1 MRSYFVNLAVFFGQN
16 LPNAAGISNSSETA
30 GRIRAS
36 QIGALTSVTPLMML
50 SNTINAAVI
59 LFFVQSGPF
68 AKLLPIWAL
77 ALFLLSALGVYQ
89 WTKVRGRKSYSV
101 SLRAQRKFLQS
112 SALFGMM
119 WAFIPMFFYPY
130 TETGTQV
137 LIMAITGGMM
147 GGGAMSLCT
156 VPKAMVIWL
165 ASMGV
170 GCAIGLGI
178 AGNPTDYGVMLLLCC
193 YILMLMHS
201 GRSLAMNYLNNLIN
215 AFKLEEKNDTISVLL
230 KDFSENTSDWLW
242 QSDENGTLIHG
253 REGFET
259 YLGTVPQCFCVIGDQ
274 ATTDYVKIKG
284 ANVIKKYWLNR
295 ESFMDVQINAY
306 IDGKTRWV
314 SIAGKPLYDMKAN
327 FLGFRGVASDITD
340 KKEAEERI
348 AYLAH
353 NDALTGLVNR
363 THFSRAIT
371 EHLNSTEEKGLWSV
385 MFLDLDGFKLV
396 NDSKGHAAGD
406 QLLEIVAKRIKKLCN
421 DNDVVARLGGDEFA
435 ILCRSAK
442 SIQAMTAFAEKLIDS
457 VKQPYD
463 LEADRN
469 VSGVSTSIG
478 IALGDQGATSEEG
491 LLHNA
496 DLALYRAKHEG
507 KSTHRFFD
515 LEMDQLERERR
526 LLEQDLREALAKKQL
541 SVSFQPLVSAY
552 SKVTEGFEALVRWNH
567 PDRGVISPTE
577 FIPIA
582 ERLGLINEIGHM
594 VLCEACYYATNW
606 PEHLFV
612 SVNLSPQQFID
623 DRIVFSVNEALQK
636 TGLAAHRLELEV
648 TEGLLIE
655 NTENVTKVLNELK
668 KIGVSIAL
676 DDFGTGYSS
685 LSYLLKFPFD
695 KLKIDR
701 SFIMAIE
708 TDEMA
713 KNVFAAIAKL
723 GNILKLKI
731 TAEGV
736 ETEEQVKVLEAYNC
750 THFQGFLFGHPLT
763 LEEMPSFLMQE
774 QQAKIKQTPTG
785 DKKKEAVA

>member
-1 MRSYFVNLAVFFGQN
+1 MISYLTNLMGFFSRN
-16 LPNAAGISNSSETA
+16 LPSAAGISNSSETA

-36 QIGALTSVTPLMML
+36 QIGALTSATPLMML
-50 SNTINAAVI
+50 SNVTNATAI
-59 LFFVQSGPF
+59 LLFIQQGPF
-68 AKLLPIWAL
+68 SELLPIWVTVV
-77 ALFLLSALGVYQ
+77 FFFSALGIYQ
-89 WTKVRGRKSYSV
+89 WIKFRDRETYSV
-101 SLRAQRKFLQS
+101 SLRAQKKFLQS
-112 SALFGMM
+112 SALFGSL
-119 WAFIPMFFYPY
+119 WAFVPMFIYPY
-130 TETGTQV
+130 AEPGTQV
-137 LIMAITGGMM
+137 LIIAITGGML

-156 VPKAMVIWL
+156 VPKALVIWL
-165 ASMGV
+165 VTIGS

-178 AGNPTDYGVMLLLCC
+178 AGKPSDYGVMMLLAC
-193 YILMLMHS
+193 YFLMLLHS

-253 REGFET
+253 QEGFQT
-259 YLGTVPQCFCVIGDQ
+259 YLGTTPQCFCVIGDPS
-274 ATTDYVKIKG
+274 APDFVKIKG

-295 ESFMDVQINAY
+295 EAFMDVQINAF

-314 SIAGKPLYDMKAN
+314 SIAGKPLYDIKEN
-327 FLGFRGVASDITD
+327 FIGFRGVASDITD

-363 THFSRAIT
+363 THFSRAIN
-371 EHLNSTEEKGLWSV
+371 EHLNSKTKRSLWGV

-406 QLLEIVAKRIKKLCN
+406 QLLEMVAKRIKALCAE
-421 DNDVVARLGGDEFA
+421 NDVVARLGGDEFA

-442 SIQAMTAFAEKLIDS
+442 SIQGMTTFAEKLNHSI
-457 VKQPYD
+457 KQPYE

-469 VSGVSTSIG
+469 VSGISTSIG
-478 IALGDQGATSEEG
+478 IALGDQGAASEES

-496 DLALYRAKHEG
+496 DLALYRAKREG
-507 KSTHRFFD
+507 KSTYRFFD
-515 LEMDQLERERR
+515 LEMDHLERKRR
-526 LLEQDLREALAKKQL
+526 LLEQDLREALVKDQL
-541 SVSFQPLVSAY
+541 SVSFQPLVSAN
-552 SKVTEGFEALVRWNH
+552 SKITEGFEALVRWNH
-567 PDRGVISPTE
+567 PEHGDISPTE

-582 ERLGLINEIGHM
+582 ERLGLINEIGHK
-594 VLCEACYYATNW
+594 VLFEACRYATNW
-606 PEHLFV
+606 PTHLFV

-623 DRIVFSVNEALQK
+623 NRIVHSVHEVLK
-636 TGLAAHRLELEV
+636 ETGLEAHRLELEV

-655 NTENVTKVLNELK
+655 NTENVTKVLNQLK
-668 KIGVSIAL
+668 EIGVSIAL

-701 SFIMAIE
+701 SFILAIE

-736 ETEEQVKVLEAYNC
+736 ETQEQVKVLETYNC
-750 THFQGFLFGHPLT
+750 THFQGFLFGRPLMI
-763 LEEMPSFLMQE
+763 EEMPAFIMQE
-774 QQAKIKQTPTG
+774 QKAHLEATTKTDNAKKLI
-785 DKKKEAVA
+785 A